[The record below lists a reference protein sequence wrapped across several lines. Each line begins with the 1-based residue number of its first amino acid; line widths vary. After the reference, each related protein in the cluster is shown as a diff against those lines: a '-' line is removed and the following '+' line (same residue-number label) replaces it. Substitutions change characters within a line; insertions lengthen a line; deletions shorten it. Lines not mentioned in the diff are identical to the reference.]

1 MVEYF
6 KENWTSWVEIA
17 ILWFFIYQLYR
28 AFRATRGSRIMV
40 GLAVVFIVLTFTSW
54 LLELEV
60 IGFII
65 RWATGFLALVLV
77 IIFQPELRSAL
88 AQLGSTRLFSFS
100 TDQQE
105 EFLRTLA
112 DSVVQLSRK
121 RFGALFAL
129 ERSISLKEHMQTGVR
144 LKSALS
150 RELALTVFHPKTALH
165 DGGVVLSKEMV
176 AAAACVFPVSQ
187 KELSDRSM
195 GLRHRAGIGLTEETD
210 AVTIVVSEET
220 GAISICMDGN
230 IERNLSED
238 EFRKRLEEI
247 FLTDEQGDEKN
258 IGEELDGED
267 RVAAT
272 GDRPLVSD

>member
-1 MVEYF
+1 
-6 KENWTSWVEIA
+6 
-17 ILWFFIYQLYR
+17 
-28 AFRATRGSRIMV
+28 
-40 GLAVVFIVLTFTSW
+40 
-54 LLELEV
+54 
-60 IGFII
+60 
-65 RWATGFLALVLV
+65 
-77 IIFQPELRSAL
+77 
-88 AQLGSTRLFSFS
+88 
-100 TDQQE
+100 
-105 EFLRTLA
+105 
-112 DSVVQLSRK
+112 
-121 RFGALFAL
+121 
-129 ERSISLKEHMQTGVR
+129 
-144 LKSALS
+144 
-150 RELALTVFHPKTALH
+150 LH
-165 DGGVVLSKEMV
+165 DGGVVLSKETV

-230 IERNLSED
+230 IERNLSEE